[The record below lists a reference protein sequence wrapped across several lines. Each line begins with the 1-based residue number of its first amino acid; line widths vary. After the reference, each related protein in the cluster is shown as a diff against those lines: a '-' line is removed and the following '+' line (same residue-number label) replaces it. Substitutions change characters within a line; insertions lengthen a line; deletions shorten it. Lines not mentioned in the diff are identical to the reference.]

1 MRETGP
7 GKFRTKTRTW
17 SVLPATSLSRISQ
30 ESRSPPPRPRDLHFF
45 SSLSQC
51 KPWQGLT
58 RWFWVRI
65 LLALYAC
72 WIWYKAS
79 GGWNGWGQ
87 PAPMSPW
94 VEAGKAPGSSA
105 SLVSGEE
112 RLTSLSGHNILSQE
126 YQSRDRESAFRKV
139 SFGSSKSC
147 PDFSQPLLFFSNY
160 IPSGSGWLHSEQN
173 NNSGIIQIGNFNN
186 CLLYLYLSWVWKNE
200 GALICILLKA
210 IYKKI
215 QKKRWERKLPTVAY
229 A

>member
-1 MRETGP
+1 MSHDLRDLSSLTRDWTQVPAVKTLGPNHWAIKEFPVRSFSKMRETGP

-126 YQSRDRESAFRKV
+126 YQSRDRESAFGRFLLVAVNLVQIFLSLFYFFQITYHQVQADCIQSKTITQA
-139 SFGSSKSC
+139 SS
-147 PDFSQPLLFFSNY
+147 
-160 IPSGSGWLHSEQN
+160 
-173 NNSGIIQIGNFNN
+173 
-186 CLLYLYLSWVWKNE
+186 
-200 GALICILLKA
+200 
-210 IYKKI
+210 
-215 QKKRWERKLPTVAY
+215 R
-229 A
+229 